1 MHLLLIVAIPWP
13 GGRPEEVDMIH
24 VPNYA
29 NALRCIAQVLQSYS
43 VDIFQLST
51 DGDGFL
57 VEYLDPNPPYRD
69 ILKLE
74 FSAPRIEVLDRDG
87 ETKRRH
93 TKSDFRFDS
102 FPETLRAAGRY
113 VDSKRAQLRGLKNS
127 SAECGELEIEY
138 QTRAGEL
145 RSEILDTS
153 SLREI
158 GVSMYKRRSRILN
171 PVTLLT
177 PRA

>member
-1 MHLLLIVAIPWP
+1 
-13 GGRPEEVDMIH
+13 MIY

-29 NALRCIAQVLQSYS
+29 NALRCIAQALQSYG
-43 VDIFQLST
+43 VDIFQLSA

-74 FSAPRIEVLDRDG
+74 FSASRIEVLDRDG
-87 ETKRRH
+87 ETKRRRH
-93 TKSDFRFDS
+93 IKSDFRFDS

-113 VDSKRAQLRGLKNS
+113 VDSKRAQLRGLKSS
-127 SAECGELEIEY
+127 SAECSELEIEY

-158 GVSMYKRRSRILN
+158 GVSMYKRRSRISN

>member
-1 MHLLLIVAIPWP
+1 
-13 GGRPEEVDMIH
+13 MIY

-29 NALRCIAQVLQSYS
+29 NALRCIAQALQSYG
-43 VDIFQLST
+43 VDIFQLSA

-57 VEYLDPNPPYRD
+57 VEYLDPDPPYRD

-74 FSAPRIEVLDRDG
+74 FSASRIEVLDRDG
-87 ETKRRH
+87 ETKRRRH

-113 VDSKRAQLRGLKNS
+113 VDSKRAQLRGLKSS
-127 SAECGELEIEY
+127 SAECSELEIEY

-158 GVSMYKRRSRILN
+158 GVSMYKRRSRISN